1 VISRL
6 CRNFPGMTKRG
17 GFTLFE
23 IMIAIFVVLLLV
35 GLAVPS
41 LSGVL
46 ADKRLHRSLDRFNV
60 LVREAHERSLAEHR
74 AYLIV
79 WSDRAILLRPAVL
92 LKTEEHTVI
101 DSIPAGRNE
110 KWQVEF
116 PAALTKKPLPEWIFW
131 ESGVC
136 EPLRIRFAGSNGSW
150 AVEYSPLSAL
160 SEIVSY
166 APR

>member
-1 VISRL
+1 MKPRD
-6 CRNFPGMTKRG
+6 

-23 IMIAIFVVLLLV
+23 LIIAVFILVLLL

-46 ADKRLHRSLDRFNV
+46 ADKRLHRSLDRFNT

-79 WSDRAILLRPAVL
+79 WGDQAVSLRPAIF
-92 LKTEEHTVI
+92 LKTEERVPI
-101 DSIPAGRNE
+101 DSVPVSKAD

-136 EPLRIRFAGSNGSW
+136 EPLRVTFAGRDGLW
-150 AVEYSPLSAL
+150 AAEYSPLSAL
-160 SEIVSY
+160 SEIVAY

>member
-1 VISRL
+1 MKHRD
-6 CRNFPGMTKRG
+6 

-23 IMIAIFVVLLLV
+23 LVIAVFILVLLL

-46 ADKRLHRSLDRFNV
+46 ADKRLHRSLDRFNS
-60 LVREAHERSLAEHR
+60 LVRQAHERSLAQHR

-79 WSDRAILLRPAVL
+79 WGDHDVSLRPAL
-92 LKTEEHTVI
+92 FLKTEEHVPI
-101 DSIPAGRNE
+101 DSLLVSKAD

-136 EPLRIRFAGSNGSW
+136 EPLRVTFAGRDGSW
-150 AVEYSPLSAL
+150 ATEHSPLSAL
-160 SEIVSY
+160 SEVVAY

>member
-1 VISRL
+1 MKHRDA
-6 CRNFPGMTKRG
+6 
-17 GFTLFE
+17 FTLFE
-23 IMIAIFVVLLLV
+23 LVIAIFILALLLGV
-35 GLAVPS
+35 AVPS

-46 ADKRLHRSLDRFNV
+46 ADKRLHRSLDRFNT

-74 AYLIV
+74 PYLIV
-79 WSDRAILLRPAVL
+79 WSDHDVSLRPAVF
-92 LKTEEHTVI
+92 LKTQENVPI
-101 DSIPAGRNE
+101 GSLPVSKAD

-136 EPLRIRFAGSNGSW
+136 EPLRVTFAGHDGLW
-150 AVEYSPLSAL
+150 AAEYSHLSAL
-160 SEIVSY
+160 SDVVAY

>member
-1 VISRL
+1 
-6 CRNFPGMTKRG
+6 MKDHG

-23 IMIAIFVVLLLV
+23 IVIAVFILVLLL
-35 GLAVPS
+35 GMAVPS

-46 ADKRLHRSLDRFNV
+46 ADKRLHRSLDHFNN
-60 LVREAHERSLAEHR
+60 LVRQAHERSLAEHR

-79 WSDRAILLRPAVL
+79 WGDHEVSLRPAL
-92 LKTEEHTVI
+92 FLKTEKHVLI
-101 DSIPAGRNE
+101 DSVPVSKTD

-136 EPLRIRFAGSNGSW
+136 EPLRVTFAGHDGSW
-150 AVEYSPLSAL
+150 ATEYSPLSAL
-160 SEIVSY
+160 SEIIAY

>member
-1 VISRL
+1 
-6 CRNFPGMTKRG
+6 MTKRD

-23 IMIAIFVVLLLV
+23 IVIAVFVLLLLL

-60 LVREAHERSLAEHR
+60 LVGEAHERSLADHR

-79 WSDRAILLRPAVL
+79 WSDGEILLRPAVV
-92 LKTEEHTVI
+92 LKTEEHPVI
-101 DSIPAGRNE
+101 DSIAVSRSE
-110 KWQVEF
+110 KWKVEF
-116 PAALTKKPLPEWIFW
+116 PAALTKKTLPEWIFW

-136 EPLRIRFAGSNGSW
+136 EPLRVRFASSNGSW
-150 AVEYSPLSAL
+150 TAEYSPLSAF

>member
-1 VISRL
+1 MKS
-6 CRNFPGMTKRG
+6 RG

-23 IMIAIFVVLLLV
+23 LIIAVFILVLLL

-46 ADKRLHRSLDRFNV
+46 ADKRLHRSLDRFNT

-74 AYLIV
+74 AYVIV
-79 WSDRAILLRPAVL
+79 WGDQAVSLRPAIF
-92 LKTEEHTVI
+92 LKAEKHVPI
-101 DSIPAGRNE
+101 DSVPVSNAD

-136 EPLRIRFAGSNGSW
+136 EPLRVTFAGRDGLW
-150 AVEYSPLSAL
+150 AAEYSPLSAL
-160 SEIVSY
+160 SEIVAY

>member
-1 VISRL
+1 MKHRD
-6 CRNFPGMTKRG
+6 

-23 IMIAIFVVLLLV
+23 LVIAVFILVLLL
-35 GLAVPS
+35 GMAVPS

-46 ADKRLHRSLDRFNV
+46 ADKRLHRSLDHFNS
-60 LVREAHERSLAEHR
+60 LVRQAHERSLVEHR

-79 WSDRAILLRPAVL
+79 WGDHDVSLRPAVF
-92 LKTEEHTVI
+92 LKTEEHVPI
-101 DSIPAGRNE
+101 DSVPVSKAD

-116 PAALTKKPLPEWIFW
+116 PAALTKKTLPEWIFW

-136 EPLRIRFAGSNGSW
+136 EPLRVTFAGRDGSW
-150 AVEYSPLSAL
+150 ATEYSPLSAL
-160 SEIVSY
+160 SEIIAY

>member
-1 VISRL
+1 MKYRE
-6 CRNFPGMTKRG
+6 

-23 IMIAIFVVLLLV
+23 LVIAVFILVLLL

-46 ADKRLHRSLDRFNV
+46 ADKRLHRSLDRFNA
-60 LVREAHERSLAEHR
+60 LARQAHERSLSEHR

-79 WSDRAILLRPAVL
+79 WGDHDVSLRPAVF
-92 LKTEEHTVI
+92 LKTEQHFPI
-101 DSIPAGRNE
+101 DSLLISKAD

-116 PAALTKKPLPEWIFW
+116 PAALTKKPSPEWIFW

-136 EPLRIRFAGSNGSW
+136 EPLRVTFAGQDGSW
-150 AVEYSPLSAL
+150 VTEYSPLSAL
-160 SEIVSY
+160 PEIVAY

>member
-1 VISRL
+1 MKHRD
-6 CRNFPGMTKRG
+6 

-23 IMIAIFVVLLLV
+23 LVIAVFILVLLL

-46 ADKRLHRSLDRFNV
+46 ADKRLHRSLDRFNS
-60 LVREAHERSLAEHR
+60 LVRQAHERSLAQHR

-79 WSDRAILLRPAVL
+79 WGDHDVSLRPAL
-92 LKTEEHTVI
+92 FLKTEEHVPI
-101 DSIPAGRNE
+101 DSLLVSKAD

-136 EPLRIRFAGSNGSW
+136 EPLRVTFAGRDGSW
-150 AVEYSPLSAL
+150 ATEYSPLSAL
-160 SEIVSY
+160 SEVVAY

>member
-1 VISRL
+1 MKHRD
-6 CRNFPGMTKRG
+6 

-23 IMIAIFVVLLLV
+23 LVIAVFILVLLL

-46 ADKRLHRSLDRFNV
+46 ADKRLHRSLDRFNS
-60 LVREAHERSLAEHR
+60 LVRQGHERSLAEHR

-79 WSDRAILLRPAVL
+79 WGDHDVSLRPAVF
-92 LKTEEHTVI
+92 LKTEEHVPI
-101 DSIPAGRNE
+101 DTLLVSKAD
-110 KWQVEF
+110 KWQLEF

-136 EPLRIRFAGSNGSW
+136 EPLRVTFAGRDGSW
-150 AVEYSPLSAL
+150 ATEYSPLSVL
-160 SEIVSY
+160 PEIVAY

>member
-1 VISRL
+1 MKHRD
-6 CRNFPGMTKRG
+6 

-23 IMIAIFVVLLLV
+23 LVIAVFILVLLL

-46 ADKRLHRSLDRFNV
+46 ADKRLHRSLDRFSS
-60 LVREAHERSLAEHR
+60 LVRQAHERSLAEHR

-79 WSDRAILLRPAVL
+79 WGDHDVSLRPAL
-92 LKTEEHTVI
+92 FLKTEEHVPI
-101 DSIPAGRNE
+101 DSLLVSKAD

-136 EPLRIRFAGSNGSW
+136 EPLRVTFAGHDGLW
-150 AVEYSPLSAL
+150 AAEYSPLSAL
-160 SEIVSY
+160 SEVVAY

>member
-1 VISRL
+1 MKDRA
-6 CRNFPGMTKRG
+6 

-23 IMIAIFVVLLLV
+23 IVIAVFILILLL
-35 GLAVPS
+35 GMAVPS

-46 ADKRLHRSLDRFNV
+46 ADKRLRRSLDHFNS
-60 LVREAHERSLAEHR
+60 LVRQAHERSLAEHR

-79 WSDRAILLRPAVL
+79 WGDHDVSLRPAVF
-92 LKTEEHTVI
+92 LKTEEHVPI
-101 DSIPAGRNE
+101 DSLLVSKAD

-150 AVEYSPLSAL
+150 TAEYSPLSAL
-160 SEIVSY
+160 SEIIAY

>member
-1 VISRL
+1 MQRQ
-6 CRNFPGMTKRG
+6 R
-17 GFTLFE
+17 GFTLVE
-23 IMIAIFVVLLLV
+23 VIIAVFILLLLLT
-35 GLAVPS
+35 LAVPS
-41 LSGVL
+41 LNGVL
-46 ADKRLHRSLDRFNV
+46 ADKRLHRSLDRFNA

-79 WSDRAILLRPAVL
+79 WSDRDVSLKPAVFL
-92 LKTEEHTVI
+92 NTEKHIPV
-101 DSIPAGRNE
+101 DSVPVSKAD

-136 EPLRIRFAGSNGSW
+136 EPLRVTFAGHDGLW
-150 AVEYSPLSAL
+150 AAEYSPLSAL
-160 SEIVSY
+160 SEVVAY